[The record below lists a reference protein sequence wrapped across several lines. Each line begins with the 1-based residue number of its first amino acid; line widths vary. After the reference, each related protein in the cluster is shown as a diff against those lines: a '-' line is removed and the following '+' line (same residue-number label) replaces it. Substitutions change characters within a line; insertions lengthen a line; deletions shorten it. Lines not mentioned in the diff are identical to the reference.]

1 MHRPHSSNE
10 NSQRSNGSDRAG
22 QPERRWLN
30 LGILAHVDAGKTS
43 LTEALLLAGGA
54 VQQLGSVDAGTT
66 RTDTLALERRRGITI
81 RTAVASFAVGDVT
94 INLIDTPGH
103 PDFIAEVDRSLAVLD
118 GAILVL
124 SAVEGVQAQ
133 TIVLYRALRRLGI
146 PVVFFIN
153 KIDRSG
159 ADPEQVIAA
168 ISRRLTTAVLPQ
180 GTVALPGSAAAD
192 YVPYD
197 LADPSTAEVVTAR
210 LAEHDDAVLHNW
222 IDHGRTLDAD
232 SLAPA
237 LRDSTR
243 RGVVQPLTMG
253 SAITGAGVDRLIQT
267 VTTVLPVEPPDP
279 ARAMSAQVFKIERSP
294 AGDRVC
300 YARLRTG
307 KITVRDQVTV
317 GGADIGKVVGL
328 EVCEPFG
335 FISCDHARA
344 GQVVRL
350 HGLRAQLGDRLG
362 AVDVGVPELNFA
374 PPALETT
381 ITARD
386 PGQQAALHQALI
398 EIADYDPLIS
408 LRPDEEHGVLRISI
422 YGEVQQQVIA
432 DTLAL
437 EHDIDVEF
445 RSTKI
450 ICVERPAASGHSI
463 RRLADPD
470 HYYGIG
476 LGVMISPNEP
486 GAGIELQVDVPHL
499 ALPLHV
505 YSTVEGFHDAVVG
518 YLREPLAVGPHGW
531 QVVDAR
537 VTITESEYIP
547 PSPSPADVRHTVAI
561 VVTEAVRRAGTVV
574 CEPID
579 RFRLEAPADTLT
591 NVLGLLGR
599 LRAVPDAPE
608 LREAVAVITGAIP
621 TAELDQ
627 LRRALHGVTHGEGLF
642 ESEFDHYAPMPI
654 RADDQP
660 ARSRS

>member
-10 NSQRSNGSDRAG
+10 NSQRSNGSGPSG
-22 QPERRWLN
+22 QQRRRWLN

-81 RTAVASFAVGDVT
+81 RTAVAGFAVGDVT

-118 GAILVL
+118 GAVLVL

-146 PVVFFIN
+146 PIVFFIN

-159 ADPEQVIAA
+159 ADPERVIAA
-168 ISRRLTTAVLPQ
+168 ISRRLTSAVLPL
-180 GTVALPGSAAAD
+180 GMVRHPGSAAAD
-192 YVPYD
+192 YIPFD
-197 LADPSTAEVVTAR
+197 LADPTVAETVTAR
-210 LAEHDDAVLHNW
+210 LAEHDEAILQDW
-222 IDHGRTLDAD
+222 IDHGRTVDAA
-232 SLAPA
+232 SFGPV
-237 LRDSTR
+237 LRDLTR
-243 RGVVQPLTMG
+243 RGVVQPLAMG
-253 SAITGAGVDRLIQT
+253 SAITGAGVDRLIGT
-267 VTTVLPVEPPDP
+267 VAALLSPEPSDP
-279 ARAMSAQVFKIERSP
+279 GSAMSAQVFKIERSA

-300 YARLRTG
+300 YARIRAG
-307 KITVRDQVTV
+307 MITVRDQVTV
-317 GGADIGKVVGL
+317 AGADVGKVAGL
-328 EVCEPFG
+328 EVCEPSG
-335 FISCDHARA
+335 FVAHDHACA

-362 AVDVGVPELNFA
+362 AVDAGVPELNFA
-374 PPALETT
+374 PPTLETT

-386 PGQQAALHQALI
+386 PDRQAALHQALT
-398 EIADYDPLIS
+398 EIADYDPLIG
-408 LRPDEEHGVLRISI
+408 LRPDEEHGALRISI

-437 EHDIDVEF
+437 DYDIDVEF

-450 ICVERPAASGHSI
+450 ICVERPAGTGHSV
-463 RRLADPD
+463 RRLADPE
-470 HYYGIG
+470 HFYGAG
-476 LGVMISPNEP
+476 LGVMITPNAP
-486 GAGIELQVDVPHL
+486 GAGIELRVDVPRL

-505 YSTVEGFHDAVVG
+505 YSTVEGYHDAVLG
-518 YLREPLAVGPHGW
+518 YLHEPLAVGPHGW
-531 QVVDAR
+531 QVVDAC

-547 PSPSPADVRHTVAI
+547 PSPAPADVRHTVAI
-561 VVTEAVRRAGTVV
+561 VVAEAIRRAGTVV
-574 CEPID
+574 CEPIE

-591 NVLGLLGR
+591 SVLGLLGR
-599 LRAVPDAPE
+599 LRAVPDAPQ
-608 LREAVAVITGAIP
+608 LSDALAVITGAIP

-627 LRRALHGVTHGEGLF
+627 LRRTLHSVTHGEGLF
-642 ESEFDHYAPMPI
+642 ESQLDHYAPMRIHAGDHCLP
-654 RADDQP
+654 
-660 ARSRS
+660 S